1 MRYSMA
7 SASMAHTYGNIATF
21 VDHWLLDLFPKNYF
35 KTNYINSTIAYR
47 DFATYNNN
55 RKEFIKKQKPMLL
68 LKPRIEIDT
77 QDELPINQTYLANR
91 IYDVMNDDI
100 DTGNLQSFFDDR
112 DNKRYIQ
119 FLLNS
124 LRITFDVTIVVE
136 TLMEQINLVH
146 YFKNRVRQG
155 YDMTILAYM
164 ESFISRDIMYLL
176 AKDAGYEDVFL
187 KDPEERKHTM
197 GDFLSYV
204 NNNSLYP
211 VTVKYKNASGRHE
224 FFRYHPTYV
233 NMAITGL
240 SIDEPSKKNQ
250 VVDECYINF
259 SLRCDFN
266 TAGLYVYLSNNDAIF
281 DENIYE
287 QTATVD
293 ELRSDMVPLVTPQHA
308 YSNRTLPN
316 GWQVFTTPAFDI
328 DSDERPYPLDFSV
341 LLNASLNEA
350 VYYHKKNGIPL
361 NTFLDIEILKNN
373 RTMDIELKEYEI
385 DWNNL
390 TVYIYNCDIVQEYR
404 FILSVN
410 TLYLNE
416 LLADIVKFKEER

>member
-21 VDHWLLDLFPKNYF
+21 VNHWLLDLFPKNYF

-68 LKPRIEIDT
+68 LRPRIEIDT

-100 DTGNLQSFFDDR
+100 DTGNLQTFFDDR

-136 TLMEQINLVH
+136 TMMEQINLVH

-155 YDMTILAYM
+155 YDMTVLAYM

-176 AKDAGYEDVFL
+176 AKDAGFEDVFL
-187 KDPEERKHTM
+187 EEPENRKHTM

-266 TAGLYVYLSNNDAIF
+266 TAGMYLYLSNNDAIF
-281 DENIYE
+281 ADDVTNPSIENEIK
-287 QTATVD
+287 T
-293 ELRSDMVPLVTPQHA
+293 DMVPVITPQRI
-308 YSNRTLPN
+308 YGRTLPN

-328 DSDERPYPLDFSV
+328 DTDERPYPLDFSV
-341 LLNASLNEA
+341 LLNTSLNEA
-350 VYYHKKNGIPL
+350 VNYHKKHGIPL
-361 NTFLDIEILKNN
+361 TTFMNVEILKNN
-373 RTMDIELKEYEI
+373 RTMEIERNEYEI
-385 DWNNL
+385 DWDNL
-390 TVYIYNCDIVQEYR
+390 TVYVNNCNILQEYR

-410 TLYLNE
+410 TQYLND
-416 LLADIVKFKEER
+416 LLSDIVKFKEER

>member
-21 VDHWLLDLFPKNYF
+21 IDHWLLDLFPKNYF

-55 RKEFIKKQKPMLL
+55 RKEFIKKQKPMLI

-100 DTGNLQSFFDDR
+100 DTGNLQTFFDDR

-136 TLMEQINLVH
+136 TMMEQINLVH

-155 YDMTILAYM
+155 YDMTVLAYM

-176 AKDAGYEDVFL
+176 AKDAGFEDVFL
-187 KDPEERKHTM
+187 EEPENRKHTM

-250 VVDECYINF
+250 VVEECYINF

-266 TAGLYVYLSNNDAIF
+266 TAGMYLYLSNNDAIF
-281 DENIYE
+281 ADDVTSPSIENEIK
-287 QTATVD
+287 T
-293 ELRSDMVPLVTPQHA
+293 DMVPIITPQRI
-308 YSNRTLPN
+308 YGRTLPN

-328 DSDERPYPLDFSV
+328 DTDEVPYPLDFSV
-341 LLNASLNEA
+341 LLNTSLNEA
-350 VYYHKKNGIPL
+350 VNYHKKHGIPL
-361 NTFLDIEILKNN
+361 TTFMNVEILKNN
-373 RTMDIELKEYEI
+373 RTMEIERNEYEI
-385 DWNNL
+385 DWDNL
-390 TVYIYNCDIVQEYR
+390 TVYVNNCNILQEYR

-410 TLYLNE
+410 TQYLND
-416 LLADIVKFKEER
+416 LLSDIVKFKEER

>member
-1 MRYSMA
+1 
-7 SASMAHTYGNIATF
+7 
-21 VDHWLLDLFPKNYF
+21 
-35 KTNYINSTIAYR
+35 
-47 DFATYNNN
+47 
-55 RKEFIKKQKPMLL
+55 
-68 LKPRIEIDT
+68 
-77 QDELPINQTYLANR
+77 
-91 IYDVMNDDI
+91 MNDDI

-250 VVDECYINF
+250 VVEECYINF

-281 DENIYE
+281 DEKIYE

-293 ELRSDMVPLVTPQHA
+293 ELRTDMVPVITPQHA
-308 YSNRTLPN
+308 YTNRTLPN
-316 GWQVFTTPAFDI
+316 GWQIFTTPAFDI

-341 LLNASLNEA
+341 LLNTSLNEA
-350 VYYHKKNGIPL
+350 IYYHKKNGIPL

-390 TVYIYNCDIVQEYR
+390 TVYIYNCNVVQEYR

>member
-21 VDHWLLDLFPKNYF
+21 VNHWLLDLFPKNYF
-35 KTNYINSTIAYR
+35 KTNYINSTIAYK

-68 LKPRIEIDT
+68 LRPRIEIDT

-100 DTGNLQSFFDDR
+100 DVGNLQTFFDDR
-112 DNKRYIQ
+112 DNKRSIQ

-155 YDMTILAYM
+155 YDMTVLAYM

-176 AKDAGYEDVFL
+176 AKDAGFDDIFL
-187 KDPEERKHTM
+187 EEPENRKHNM

-211 VTVKYKNASGRHE
+211 VTVKYKNSSGRHE
-224 FFRYHPTYV
+224 FFRFHPTYV

-266 TAGLYVYLSNNDAIF
+266 TAGMYLYLSNNDAIF
-281 DENIYE
+281 TDPLSPPLETTIE
-287 QTATVD
+287 T
-293 ELRSDMVPLVTPQHA
+293 DMVPIITPQRV
-308 YSNRTLPN
+308 YGRTLPN
-316 GWQVFTTPAFDI
+316 GWQIFTTPAFEI
-328 DSDERPYPLDFSV
+328 DTDEVPYPLDFSV
-341 LLNASLNEA
+341 LLNTSLNEA
-350 VYYHKKNGIPL
+350 VNYHKKNGIPL
-361 NTFLDIEILKNN
+361 TTFMNIEILKNN
-373 RTMDIELKEYEI
+373 RTMEIERKEYEI
-385 DWNNL
+385 DWDNL
-390 TVYIYNCDIVQEYR
+390 TVYIYNCNILQEYR

-410 TLYLNE
+410 TRYLNE

>member
-21 VDHWLLDLFPKNYF
+21 VNQWLLDLFPKNYF

-55 RKEFIKKQKPMLL
+55 RQEFMRKQKPMLL
-68 LKPRIEIDT
+68 LRPRIEIDV

-91 IYDVMNDDI
+91 IYDIMNDDI
-100 DTGNLQSFFDDR
+100 DTGNLQTFFDDR

-119 FLLNS
+119 YLMNA

-155 YDMTILAYM
+155 YDMTVIAYL

-176 AKDAGYEDVFL
+176 AKDSGFEDVFL
-187 KDPEERKHTM
+187 KDSEEKKHTM

-211 VTVKYKNASGRHE
+211 VTVKYKNSSGRHE

-250 VVDECYINF
+250 VVDECLINF

-266 TAGLYVYLSNNDAIF
+266 TAGLYLYLSNNDAIF
-281 DENIYE
+281 ADDILSPPIENDI
-287 QTATVD
+287 TA
-293 ELRSDMVPLVTPQHA
+293 DMVPVITPQRI
-308 YSNRTLPN
+308 YGRTLPN
-316 GWQVFTTPAFDI
+316 GWQIFTTPSFDI
-328 DSDERPYPLDFSV
+328 DTDEIPYPLDFSV
-341 LLNASLNEA
+341 LLNTSLNEA
-350 VYYHKKNGIPL
+350 VNYHKKHGIPL
-361 NTFLDIEILKNN
+361 SMFMNIEILKNN
-373 RTMDIELKEYEI
+373 RTMEIEKNEYEI
-385 DWNNL
+385 DWDNL
-390 TVYIYNCDIVQEYR
+390 TVLIHNRDISQEYR

-410 TLYLNE
+410 TRYLND
-416 LLADIVKFKEER
+416 LLSDIVKFKEER

>member
-21 VDHWLLDLFPKNYF
+21 IDHWLLDLFPKNYF

-55 RKEFIKKQKPMLL
+55 RKEFIKKQKPMLI

-100 DTGNLQSFFDDR
+100 DTGNLQTFFDDR

-136 TLMEQINLVH
+136 TMMEQINLVH

-155 YDMTILAYM
+155 YDMTVLAYM

-176 AKDAGYEDVFL
+176 AKDAGFEDVFL
-187 KDPEERKHTM
+187 EEPENRKHTM

-250 VVDECYINF
+250 VVEECYINF

-266 TAGLYVYLSNNDAIF
+266 KAGMYLYLSNNDAIF
-281 DENIYE
+281 ADDVTNPSIENEIK
-287 QTATVD
+287 T
-293 ELRSDMVPLVTPQHA
+293 DMVPIITPQRI
-308 YSNRTLPN
+308 YGRTLPN

-328 DSDERPYPLDFSV
+328 DTDERPYPLDFSV
-341 LLNASLNEA
+341 LLNTSLNEA
-350 VYYHKKNGIPL
+350 VNYHKKHGIPL
-361 NTFLDIEILKNN
+361 TTFMNIEILKNN
-373 RTMDIELKEYEI
+373 RTMEIERNEYEI
-385 DWNNL
+385 DWDNL
-390 TVYIYNCDIVQEYR
+390 TVYVNNCNILQEYR

-410 TLYLNE
+410 TQYLND
-416 LLADIVKFKEER
+416 LLSDIVKFKEER

>member
-7 SASMAHTYGNIATF
+7 SASMAHTYGNITTF
-21 VDHWLLDLFPKNYF
+21 VNHWLLDLFPKNYF

-68 LKPRIEIDT
+68 IRPRIEIDT

-100 DTGNLQSFFDDR
+100 DTGNLQTFFDDR

-124 LRITFDVTIVVE
+124 LRIVYDVSIVVE

-155 YDMTILAYM
+155 YDMTVIAYL

-176 AKDAGYEDVFL
+176 AKDAGFEDVFL
-187 KDPEERKHTM
+187 KNPEERKHTM

-211 VTVKYKNASGRHE
+211 VTVKYKNSSGRHE
-224 FFRYHPTYV
+224 FFRFHPTYV
-233 NMAITGL
+233 NMAITNL

-250 VVDECYINF
+250 VVEESVISF

-266 TAGLYVYLSNNDAIF
+266 TAGMYLYLSNNDAIF
-281 DENIYE
+281 EEDGPSLDNPIRE
-287 QTATVD
+287 
-293 ELRSDMVPLVTPQHA
+293 DMVPIITPQHV
-308 YSNRTLPN
+308 YGRTLPN
-316 GWQVFTTPAFDI
+316 GWQIFTTPAFDI

-341 LLNASLNEA
+341 LLNTSLNEA
-350 VYYHKKNGIPL
+350 VNYHIKNGIPL
-361 NTFLDIEILKNN
+361 TTFMDIEILKNN
-373 RTMDIELKEYEI
+373 RSMEIEKGEYEI

-390 TVYIYNCDIVQEYR
+390 TVYIHNCDIVQEYR

>member
-21 VDHWLLDLFPKNYF
+21 IDHWLLDLFPKNYF

-55 RKEFIKKQKPMLL
+55 RKEFIKKQRPMLI

-100 DTGNLQSFFDDR
+100 DTGNLQTFFDDR

-136 TLMEQINLVH
+136 TMMEQINLVH

-155 YDMTILAYM
+155 YDMTVLAYM

-176 AKDAGYEDVFL
+176 AKDAGFEDVFL
-187 KDPEERKHTM
+187 EEPENRKHTM

-266 TAGLYVYLSNNDAIF
+266 TAGMYLYLSNNDAIF
-281 DENIYE
+281 ADDVTNPSIENEIK
-287 QTATVD
+287 T
-293 ELRSDMVPLVTPQHA
+293 DMVPIITPQRI
-308 YSNRTLPN
+308 YGRTLPN

-328 DSDERPYPLDFSV
+328 DTDEVPYPLDFSV
-341 LLNASLNEA
+341 LLNTSLNEA
-350 VYYHKKNGIPL
+350 VNYHKKHGIPL
-361 NTFLDIEILKNN
+361 TTFMNVEILKNN
-373 RTMDIELKEYEI
+373 RTMEIERNEYEI
-385 DWNNL
+385 DWDNL
-390 TVYIYNCDIVQEYR
+390 TVYVNNCNILQEYR

-410 TLYLNE
+410 TQYLND
-416 LLADIVKFKEER
+416 LLSDIVKFKEER

>member
-21 VDHWLLDLFPKNYF
+21 VNQWLLDLFPKNYF

-55 RKEFIKKQKPMLL
+55 RQEFMRKQKPMLL
-68 LKPRIEIDT
+68 LRPRIEIDV

-91 IYDVMNDDI
+91 IYDIMNDDI
-100 DTGNLQSFFDDR
+100 DTGNLQTFFDDR

-119 FLLNS
+119 YLMNA

-155 YDMTILAYM
+155 YDMTVIAYL

-176 AKDAGYEDVFL
+176 AKDSGFEDVFL
-187 KDPEERKHTM
+187 KDSEEKKHTM

-211 VTVKYKNASGRHE
+211 VTVKYKNSSGRHE

-250 VVDECYINF
+250 VVDECLINF

-266 TAGLYVYLSNNDAIF
+266 TAGLYLYLSNNDAIF
-281 DENIYE
+281 ADDILNPPIENDI
-287 QTATVD
+287 TA
-293 ELRSDMVPLVTPQHA
+293 DMVPVITPQRI
-308 YSNRTLPN
+308 YGRTLPN
-316 GWQVFTTPAFDI
+316 GWQIFTTPSFDI
-328 DSDERPYPLDFSV
+328 DTDEIPYPLDFSV
-341 LLNASLNEA
+341 LLNTSLNEA
-350 VYYHKKNGIPL
+350 VNYHKKHGIPL
-361 NTFLDIEILKNN
+361 SMFMNIEILKNN
-373 RTMDIELKEYEI
+373 RTMEIEKNEYEI
-385 DWNNL
+385 DWDNL
-390 TVYIYNCDIVQEYR
+390 TVLIHNRDISQEYR

-410 TLYLNE
+410 TRYLND
-416 LLADIVKFKEER
+416 LLSDIVKFKEER